1 MKIVQGV
8 VVSAALAFAVA
19 CGGGSMG
26 TGGGPPPPES
36 VVVSSATEA
45 PFSVAMSTS
54 FQPAEWDYQ
63 FFTLN
68 PGATTTLGN
77 LGSHHVRLQGISLGI
92 PQGTQGTASTGW
104 DFSILDAITQPVLG
118 VGDHSP
124 EFQIAKGPAFL
135 YQNND
140 LNSTFL
146 DQTYAQFAGYAQN
159 LVAYYNVPG
168 GFNASDGNHASPS
181 GMPVTWWGIY
191 NEPNINNDFQGN
203 PGLYV
208 TLYNEVVPKMQT
220 IDPSIKFAAL
230 ELADFGSEAQ
240 NYVPTFVNGVTA
252 HVDAMAT
259 HFYSSCNQKD
269 SDAQVFGTIPGFV
282 SDVQF
287 FYSEMGTNPA
297 VFANVPVWVTE
308 NNVNADYD
316 KGGGISNCNGGPFVT
331 DQRGSSPFFAA
342 WRPYVFSQLG
352 KAGVQALYHWDFDAD
367 KQYGEADYTTA
378 ALQLSYWVDYE
389 LGQEFPPA
397 AGSHLLQFTG
407 SDDSELETLPVI
419 NGDGSVVIMV
429 ANHAVAAPSTDNNGP
444 GVSRSVAVDVSA
456 LGTFSSGSLVTIDT
470 DTNVSTG
477 PVATAV
483 TPAAQMTINLN
494 GYSVAFLTLK
504 P

>member
-1 MKIVQGV
+1 
-8 VVSAALAFAVA
+8 
-19 CGGGSMG
+19 
-26 TGGGPPPPES
+26 
-36 VVVSSATEA
+36 
-45 PFSVAMSTS
+45 MSTS

-77 LGSHHVRLQGISLGI
+77 LGSHHARLQGISLGI
-92 PQGTQGTASTGW
+92 PQGTQGTASMGW

-124 EFQIAKGPAFL
+124 EFQIAKGPAFM
-135 YQNND
+135 YQDND
-140 LNSTFL
+140 FNSTFL
-146 DQTYAQFAGYAQN
+146 DQTYTQFAGYAQN
-159 LVAYYNVPG
+159 LVRYYNTG
-168 GFNASDGNHASPS
+168 GFLANGQIYLSPS
-181 GMPVTWWGIY
+181 FPADIVTWWGIY
-191 NEPNINNDFQGN
+191 NEPNINNDFIDH
-203 PGLYV
+203 PELYV
-208 TLYNEVVPKMQT
+208 QMYNEVVPKMKT
-220 IDPSIKFAAL
+220 IDPSIKIAAL
-230 ELADFGSEAQ
+230 ELADFGTEAQ
-240 NYVPTFVNGVTA
+240 NYVPTFVNSVA
-252 HVDAMAT
+252 APVDVMAT

-282 SDVQF
+282 ADVQF
-287 FYSEMGTNPA
+287 FYNQMGTNPA
-297 VFANVPVWVTE
+297 VFADVPVWVTE

-316 KGGGISNCNGGPFVT
+316 KGGGVSNCNGGPFIQ

-367 KQYGEADYTTA
+367 KQYGEVDYNTG
-378 ALQLSYWVDYE
+378 ALQLSYWVDYQ

-397 AGSHLLQFTG
+397 AGSQLLQFSG

-419 NGDGSVVIMV
+419 NSDGSVVIMV

-444 GVSRSVAVDVSA
+444 GVARSVAIDVSA
-456 LGTFSSGSLVTIDT
+456 LGTFSSGSLLTIDT

-483 TPAAQMTINLN
+483 TPAPKITINLN

>member
-1 MKIVQGV
+1 M
-8 VVSAALAFAVA
+8 
-19 CGGGSMG
+19 M
-26 TGGGPPPPES
+26 TGGGPPPPPPET
-36 VVVSSATEA
+36 VVVSATTQGA
-45 PFSVAMSTS
+45 FSVAMSTS

-68 PGATTTLGN
+68 PAASSSLN
-77 LGSHHVRLQGISLGI
+77 KLGSHHVRLQGISRGI

-118 VGDHSP
+118 VGDQSP
-124 EFQIAKGPAFL
+124 EFQIAKGPAFM
-135 YQNND
+135 YHNND
-140 LNSTFL
+140 FNSTFL
-146 DQTYAQFAGYAQN
+146 DQSYAQFAGYAQN

-168 GFNASDGNHASPS
+168 GFNALDGNHASPS
-181 GMPVTWWGIY
+181 GRPISWWGIY
-191 NEPNINNDFQGN
+191 NEPNINNDFIDH
-203 PGLYV
+203 PELYV
-208 TLYNEVVPKMQT
+208 QMYNEVVPKMQAT
-220 IDPSIKFAAL
+220 DHSIKFAAL
-230 ELADFGSEAQ
+230 ELADFGNEAQ

-252 HVDAMAT
+252 QVDAMAT

-287 FYSEMGTNPA
+287 FYNQMATNPA

-308 NNVNADYD
+308 NNVNADFD
-316 KGGGISNCNGGPFVT
+316 KGGGISNCNGGPFVA

-352 KAGVQALYHWDFDAD
+352 KAGIQALYHWDFDAD
-367 KQYGEADYTTA
+367 KQYGEVDYNTG

-389 LGQEFPPA
+389 LGQEFPPS
-397 AGSHLLQFTG
+397 AGSQLLQFTG

-419 NGDGSVVIMV
+419 NSDGSVVIMV
-429 ANHAVAAPSTDNNGP
+429 ANRAVAAPATDNNGP
-444 GVSRSVAVDVSA
+444 GVARSVAIDVSA
-456 LGTFSSGSLVTIDT
+456 LGTFSSGSLLTIDS

-477 PVATAV
+477 PVAAAA
-483 TPAAQMTINLN
+483 TPAAQITIDLK

>member
-1 MKIVQGV
+1 
-8 VVSAALAFAVA
+8 
-19 CGGGSMG
+19 MG
-26 TGGGPPPPES
+26 TDGGPPPPPET
-36 VVVSSATEA
+36 VVVSSTTQG

-54 FQPAEWDYQ
+54 FQPAEWDDQ

-68 PGATTTLGN
+68 AGGASTLN
-77 LGSHHVRLQGISLGI
+77 KLGSHHVRLQGISQGI
-92 PQGTQGTASTGW
+92 PQGTQGTSSTAW

-140 LNSTFL
+140 FNSTFL
-146 DQTYAQFAGYAQN
+146 DQSYAQFAGYAQN
-159 LVAYYNVPG
+159 LVRYYNTG
-168 GFNASDGNHASPS
+168 GFVANGLIYSSPNF
-181 GMPVTWWGIY
+181 PADTVTWWGIY
-191 NEPNINNDFQGN
+191 NEPNINNDFIGH
-203 PGLYV
+203 PELYV
-208 TLYNEVVPKMQT
+208 QMYNQVVPKMKM
-220 IDPSIKFAAL
+220 IDSSIKFAAL
-230 ELADFGSEAQ
+230 ELADFGTEAQ
-240 NYVPTFVNGVTA
+240 NYLPTFVSGVA
-252 HVDAMAT
+252 APVDVMAT

-269 SDAQVFGTIPGFV
+269 SDSQVFGTIPGFV
-282 SDVQF
+282 SDVQL
-287 FYSEMGTNPA
+287 FYSEMGTNPT

-331 DQRGSSPFFAA
+331 DQRGSTAFFAA

-352 KAGVQALYHWDFDAD
+352 KAGVQALYHWDFGAD
-367 KQYGEADYTTA
+367 KQYGEVDYNTGA
-378 ALQLSYWVDYE
+378 MQLSYWVDYE

-397 AGSHLLQFTG
+397 AGSQLLQFTG
-407 SDDSELETLPVI
+407 SDDSELETLPVV
-419 NGDGSVVIMV
+419 NRDGSVVIMV
-429 ANHAVAAPSTDNNGP
+429 ANHAVAVPATDNNGP

-456 LGTFSSGSLVTIDT
+456 LGTFSSGSLLTIDT

-477 PVATAV
+477 PMATPM
-483 TPAAQMTINLN
+483 TPAAQMRIKLN